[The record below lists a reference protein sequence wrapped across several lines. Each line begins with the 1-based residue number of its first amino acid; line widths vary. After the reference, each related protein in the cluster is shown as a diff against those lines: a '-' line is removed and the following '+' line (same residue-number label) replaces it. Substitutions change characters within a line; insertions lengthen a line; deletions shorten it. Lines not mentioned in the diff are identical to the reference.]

1 MLRRGHHR
9 QREPVQV
16 RVAGRG
22 SVDVVTILVSG
33 ATGSVGGAVFT
44 RLSEAGVDVR
54 GGSRHPESA
63 GLPAGTAVRF
73 DLGDPTTFRAALDG
87 VDAVFLYATGHALE
101 PFLQAARAA
110 GSPRVVLLS
119 SASVVE
125 PDADTSIIAVH
136 HRGLEEAISAAGL
149 PATFLRAG
157 DFATNTLR
165 WAPGIRTG
173 GSVALPYT
181 EARLAPIH
189 ELDIAD
195 VAVQALTGDGL
206 IGRAPLLRGPDVRT
220 QRDQVRALSRA
231 LGRSLQVEELTPDEA
246 RQQMGAFVPAPVVDT
261 LLAFLA
267 SRVDTTV
274 ELTDEVEAI
283 TGHPARSFDVWA
295 RDHVDAFR

>member
-1 MLRRGHHR
+1 
-9 QREPVQV
+9 
-16 RVAGRG
+16 
-22 SVDVVTILVSG
+22 VDVVTVLVSG
-33 ATGSVGGAVFT
+33 ATGSVGGAVST
-44 RLSEAGVDVR
+44 RLGEAGVDVR

-73 DLGDPTTFRAALDG
+73 DLGDPSTFGAALDG
-87 VDAVFLYATGHALE
+87 VDAVFLYAATDDLE
-101 PFLQAARAA
+101 PFLRAARAA
-110 GSPRVVLLS
+110 GGPRVVLLS

-125 PDADTSIIAVH
+125 PDADTSMIALH
-136 HRGLEEAISAAGL
+136 HRGLEEAITAAGL

-165 WAPGIRTG
+165 WAPGIRAS
-173 GSVALPYT
+173 GSVALPYP

-189 ELDIAD
+189 ELDIAE

-220 QRDQVRALSRA
+220 QRDQVAALSRA
-231 LGRSLQVEELTPDEA
+231 LGRPLEVEELTPDEA
-246 RQQMGAFVPAPVVDT
+246 RQQMGAYVPAPVIDT

-274 ELTDEVEAI
+274 ELSDEVQAL
-283 TGHPARSFDVWA
+283 TGHPALSFDVWA